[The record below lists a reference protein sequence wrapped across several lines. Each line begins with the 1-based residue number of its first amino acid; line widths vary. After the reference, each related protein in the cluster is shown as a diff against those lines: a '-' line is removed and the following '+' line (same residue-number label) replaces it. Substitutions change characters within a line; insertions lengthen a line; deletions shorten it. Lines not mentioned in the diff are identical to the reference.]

1 LKVVALVGAHAALA
15 GRRGKQEVC
24 SALYALLLL
33 ARRGAERTSPQGEKP
48 CDQMA
53 TAFQAPLIAKSR
65 EEQKLRS
72 LRDCRREN
80 TASGAAEDPR

>member
-53 TAFQAPLIAKSR
+53 TAF
-65 EEQKLRS
+65 
-72 LRDCRREN
+72 
-80 TASGAAEDPR
+80 SGAFDCEVARRAKAEVPAGLS